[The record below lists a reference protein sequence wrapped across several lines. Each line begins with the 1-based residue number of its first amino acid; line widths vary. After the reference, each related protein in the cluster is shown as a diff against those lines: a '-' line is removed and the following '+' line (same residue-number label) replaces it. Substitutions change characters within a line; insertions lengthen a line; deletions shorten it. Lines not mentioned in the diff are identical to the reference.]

1 MSVQINNL
9 ENLSV
14 AELRSLVNQGGKFV
28 YFPYTISIIFMTF
41 QNKSDIYFIR
51 PNENSLKYSVGFIL
65 MNLVLGWWGIP
76 WGPIYTIGAL
86 IAHLGGG
93 KDVTEPIMSHMI
105 QNDPNAA
112 TNTYNLP
119 NTNTNTN
126 VPAPAGTSAYNIP
139 NSGGSS
145 GSPYNIQ

>member
-1 MSVQINNL
+1 MSVQINNI

-14 AELRSLVNQGGKFV
+14 ADLRSLVAQGGKFV

-51 PNENSLKYSVGFIL
+51 PNENSFKYSVGFFL

-86 IAHLGGG
+86 ASHISGG
-93 KDVTEPIMSHMI
+93 KDITEPIMSHMI

-112 TNTYNLP
+112 TNTYNIP
-119 NTNTNTN
+119 NSNNSS
-126 VPAPAGTSAYNIP
+126 PAPSGGSAYNIP